1 MKSTLS
7 KSLLSAAISLIAMP
21 AFANGTGANEIYIT
35 QTNANHVDVSQD
47 CGPTGCKNIGSITQV
62 SNGTNPNSAKLLQ
75 INANN
80 QGYIT
85 QSGKSNYT
93 FVEQRNNARAD
104 ARQLNQESS
113 YIRINQNRDDVDPS
127 IIAGS
132 NNIASAYQ
140 TDGNLQVALIK
151 QFGDNGE
158 AHTRQRGDS
167 NQVKIIQNQG
177 SLAEYASVTQD
188 GWSNTADVIMNGRG
202 DSVVTGQSGMK
213 QNLDIDVAASS
224 RQSNIRAYQTGSFN
238 NAKAYTQGTKND
250 IYINQNN
257 TNNYAEVTQLGNQ
270 QYASIVQ
277 DGVDN
282 NAVIGQYE
290 SAVNSRA
297 SIAQYGTKHTAAIYQ
312 TCPNSIASI
321 TQYGTGATAIIR
333 Q

>member
-1 MKSTLS
+1 MKNSLS
-7 KSLLSAAISLIAMP
+7 KTIISAAIGLVAMP
-21 AFANGTGANEIYIT
+21 AFAGGTGGNEIYIT
-35 QTNANHVDVSQD
+35 QTNANSIEVSQD
-47 CGPTGCKNIGSITQV
+47 CGPTGCNNIGSITQV
-62 SNGTNPNSAKLLQ
+62 SDGTHPNSAKLVQ

-80 QGYIT
+80 QGHIT

-93 FVEQRNNARAD
+93 LVEQRNNARAD

-113 YIRINQNRDDVDPS
+113 YIRINQNRDDIDPS

-167 NQVKIIQNQG
+167 NQIKIIQNQG
-177 SLAEYASVTQD
+177 SIGEYAYATQD
-188 GWSNTADVIMNGRG
+188 GWSNTADIIMNGRG
-202 DSVVTGQSGMK
+202 DDVVTGQSGMK
-213 QNLDIDVAASS
+213 QNLDIDVAVSS
-224 RQSNIRAYQTGSFN
+224 RESNIRAYQTGSFN
-238 NAKAYTQGTKND
+238 NAKAYTQGVEND

-257 TNNYAEVTQLGNQ
+257 TKNYAEVTQLGNHQ
-270 QYASIVQ
+270 SASIIQ
-277 DGVDN
+277 DGVEN

-290 SAVNSRA
+290 GAVGSHA
-297 SIAQYGTKHTAAIYQ
+297 AIAQYGTKHVAAIYQ
-312 TCPNSIASI
+312 TCPTSTASI
-321 TQYGTGATAIIR
+321 TQYGTGATAIIH